1 MKAYPSTS
9 FSGATAFVQIAGSIG
24 STESGGSCTM
34 MPWIVE
40 SLFNS
45 STALRTLTQKCNNV
59 SAKKSVVQNFKGIT
73 LNKLLKLSCRTA
85 IDHCGFISSGRV
97 ILLCSG
103 ASNWLSFHGASF
115 HQEVY
120 SIMDE
125 INFFTELSKILKDLS
140 FQSIFSRVLSFHP
153 GKFYSCIRLNYFFVL
168 CKIE

>member
-45 STALRTLTQKCNNV
+45 STALRTLRQKCNTV

-73 LNKLLKLSCRTA
+73 LNKLLKLSCRTT
-85 IDHCGFISSGRV
+85 IDHYGFISTGRV
-97 ILLCSG
+97 ILLCSR

-125 INFFTELSKILKDLS
+125 INFFHWAIKNTKVFFPEYYH
-140 FQSIFSRVLSFHP
+140 SIQESSTV
-153 GKFYSCIRLNYFFVL
+153 V
-168 CKIE
+168 

>member
-85 IDHCGFISSGRV
+85 MDHCGFISSGRV

-125 INFFTELSKILKDLS
+125 INFFHWAIKNTERLIVPKYF
-140 FQSIFSRVLSFHP
+140 FQSIIIPSRKVLQLYKTELLF
-153 GKFYSCIRLNYFFVL
+153 CAM
-168 CKIE
+168 